1 MMQCSDKPVLLKAF
15 NVFYLQTRS
24 VDFIVLGVFFIYL
37 PESSNNI
44 FLQIITKLN
53 QEEGVFKHCVVC

>member
-24 VDFIVLGVFFIYL
+24 VDFIVLGFFFFYL
-37 PESSNNI
+37 FARKFKQYIFTDNNKAKSRRRGI
-44 FLQIITKLN
+44 
-53 QEEGVFKHCVVC
+53 